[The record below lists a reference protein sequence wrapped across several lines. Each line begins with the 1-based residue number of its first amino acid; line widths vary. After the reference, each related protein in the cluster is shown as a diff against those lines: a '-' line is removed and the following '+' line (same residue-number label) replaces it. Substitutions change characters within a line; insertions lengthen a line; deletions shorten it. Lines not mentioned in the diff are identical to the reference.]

1 MNRLA
6 ESTSEQRQRCITFS
20 TNTRERVPRVIV
32 ISSDLP
38 EILDVSDRIYV
49 MREGQ
54 ITAELSRL
62 EATEEKVMR
71 FASLAPQEIS

>member
-1 MNRLA
+1 M
-6 ESTSEQRQRCITFS
+6 
-20 TNTRERVPRVIV
+20 IV

-71 FASLAPQEIS
+71 FASLAPRGIS

>member
-1 MNRLA
+1 MLLFH
-6 ESTSEQRQRCITFS
+6 SLLTFKQYGWAS
-20 TNTRERVPRVIV
+20 AKYCLIV
-32 ISSDLP
+32 ISSELP

-54 ITAELSRL
+54 ITGELGRL

-71 FASLAPQEIS
+71 FASLAPQEIP